1 MAFLEAAVIS
11 RPIISAHRLDDIRT
25 VAGNNGDH
33 QMVIDGLAAGN
44 RKLVTSLHGFY
55 SARVYPS
62 NSDELILYKDRY
74 SNLSRNSILNTKNK
88 LQ

>member
-1 MAFLEAAVIS
+1 MSDTKEDIMAFLEAAVIS

-44 RKLVTSLHGFY
+44 CKLVTVTTRILQCESLSVQF
-55 SARVYPS
+55 R
-62 NSDELILYKDRY
+62 
-74 SNLSRNSILNTKNK
+74 
-88 LQ
+88 